1 MSTPREHNIAGKTM
15 KELLNRLL
23 PGLAAVLI
31 ICLPSAA
38 AQGPDGL
45 NPPGYFSE
53 DYYKVTGGP
62 RIAAS
67 MESSSVY
74 QGEDSSL
81 FLTLSNQGSIES
93 FRVNTMPDRNRPD
106 EMAAAQKE
114 LELEGQRTVARDISL
129 RLVALNKSAMR
140 IKREVAYAGSLKEG
154 QLSPRL
160 EFPLEVYDNTDPG
173 AYELLAIPNYTYQR
187 DVAVVANSDRPQDP
201 DIYFWYDSASATIP
215 ISLTIERKSGAEIKA
230 LETYPSSLLV
240 GSKDNLVRIKVKNVG
255 NDVAKDLVARLR
267 PESGIYVDMDESPI
281 PLLQP
286 GQTAELVYKIDI
298 SKDAIASKAYQF
310 TLLFQFSDSYRK
322 DLTDSDHVY
331 LMLESGWGGMRY
343 WGAAVLLLA
352 VLLAVVVRVR
362 KKRELP

>member
-1 MSTPREHNIAGKTM
+1 M
-15 KELLNRLL
+15 KELLSRLL
-23 PGLAAVLI
+23 PWLAAVLI
-31 ICLPSAA
+31 ISVTSAA
-38 AQGPDGL
+38 AQDTDAL

-62 RIAAS
+62 KIAAS

-74 QGEDSSL
+74 QGEDTSL

-93 FRVNTMPDRNRPD
+93 FRVNTMPDRNRQD
-106 EMAAAQKE
+106 EMMAAQKE

-129 RLVALNKSAMR
+129 KLVAINNSAMR
-140 IKREVAYAGSLKEG
+140 IKRQVAYAGSLKEG

-160 EFPLEVYDNTDPG
+160 EFPLEVYENTDPG

-215 ISLTIERKSGAEIKA
+215 ISLIIERKSGVEIKA

-240 GSKDNLVRIKVKNVG
+240 GSKDNLVRIAVKNVG
-255 NDVAKDLVARLR
+255 NDTAKDLVARLR

-281 PLLQP
+281 PILQP

-298 SKDAIASKAYQF
+298 SKDAIAGKAYQF
-310 TLLFQFSDSYRK
+310 TLLFEFSDSYRK
-322 DLTDSDHVY
+322 DLKDSDHVY
-331 LMLESGWGGMRY
+331 LTLDSSWKDMR
-343 WGAAVLLLA
+343 WWAGAGLLLA
-352 VLLAVVVRVR
+352 ALLALILKAR
-362 KKRELP
+362 KKMALP